1 MVFLQETTDWE
12 FPNHIYVLDDKKEN
26 MLAFINCETNE
37 HKVFKKP
44 IRFDSRYRT
53 FSKIKVDNR

>member
-12 FPNHIYVLDDKKEN
+12 FPNHIYVLDDAKEK

-44 IRFDSRYRT
+44 IKFDKRYRT